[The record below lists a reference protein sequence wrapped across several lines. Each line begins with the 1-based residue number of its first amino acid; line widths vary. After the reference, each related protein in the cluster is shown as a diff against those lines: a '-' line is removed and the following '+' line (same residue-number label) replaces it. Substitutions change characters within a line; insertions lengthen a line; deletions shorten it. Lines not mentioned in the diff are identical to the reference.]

1 MAKVIAIANQ
11 KGGVGKTTTTINLGI
26 GLAKRGKRVLLMDFD
41 PQGNL
46 TSGLGYRNPD
56 ELQITITTI
65 MEHIINDNLADP
77 LMGILHQPEGVDLM
91 PANIQLSG
99 MEVTLVNTMSRETIL
114 RQYITALQ
122 EEYDYILL
130 DCMPSLGL
138 LPINAFAAAH
148 EILIPV
154 QSQYYSLEGLQQ
166 IFRTIAQVRKCIN
179 PQLAIAGMLITM
191 ANTNTNFA
199 RDVIDTLHTT
209 YGNHVHIFS
218 GVVPIS
224 VRAMEASAEGKSMFL
239 HDPNG
244 KIAAAYETLTEEI
257 LTA

>member
-26 GLAKRGKRVLLMDFD
+26 GLAKHGKRVLLIDFD

-77 LMGILHQPEGVDLM
+77 LIGILHQPEGVDLM

-130 DCMPSLGL
+130 DCLCG
-138 LPINAFAAAH
+138 
-148 EILIPV
+148 
-154 QSQYYSLEGLQQ
+154 
-166 IFRTIAQVRKCIN
+166 
-179 PQLAIAGMLITM
+179 
-191 ANTNTNFA
+191 
-199 RDVIDTLHTT
+199 
-209 YGNHVHIFS
+209 
-218 GVVPIS
+218 
-224 VRAMEASAEGKSMFL
+224 
-239 HDPNG
+239 
-244 KIAAAYETLTEEI
+244 
-257 LTA
+257 